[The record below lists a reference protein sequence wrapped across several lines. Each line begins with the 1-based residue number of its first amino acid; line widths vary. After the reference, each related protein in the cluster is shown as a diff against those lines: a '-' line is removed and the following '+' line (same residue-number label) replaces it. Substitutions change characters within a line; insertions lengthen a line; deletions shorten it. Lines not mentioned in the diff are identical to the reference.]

1 MRLAKLYPKALLHL
15 MKPTYR
21 YKIARVTIGL
31 IVIGGTVFGK
41 GDPEVGNFR
50 FADAAGLTGKISLM
64 VDTSKL
70 KPAGFAPGDTTGAI
84 GIQPGSHR
92 FTVASTEAGS
102 ASAMIPLRANTSTT
116 VIAYCGLGIDPQ
128 THQPKKVLQL
138 LQRANPPPNGGRHFQ
153 LLYVSSQPGVDIN
166 LNGAPTQ
173 VKSMQEMNA
182 AELPAGS
189 ISVSQAG
196 KSIVNFTAPQAGNFL
211 VVLYDTAAGPLAGLV
226 LPDYK

>member
-1 MRLAKLYPKALLHL
+1 

-21 YKIARVTIGL
+21 YKIAWVTLGL
-31 IVIGGTVFGK
+31 IVIAGTVFGK

-64 VDTSKL
+64 VDTSRL

-84 GIQPGSHR
+84 GILPGSHR

-116 VIAYCGLGIDPQ
+116 VIAYCGLGVDPQ
-128 THQPKKVLQL
+128 THQQKKILQL

-153 LLYVSSQPGVDIN
+153 LIYVSGQPSVTVN
-166 LNGAPTQ
+166 LNGSPVQ
-173 VKSMQEMNA
+173 VNSMREMSV
-182 AELPAGS
+182 PDSPSGK
-189 ISVSQAG
+189 ISVDQTS
-196 KSIVNFTAPQAGNFL
+196 KPIVQFTAPQAGNFL
-211 VVLYDTAAGPLAGLV
+211 VVLYDGAAGNLAGLV